1 MARLTKDQLMAAR
14 NANCSTIEVP
24 ELGGEVGLRL
34 MSLKESAEFSALSAD
49 MDGTESMQLYASYL
63 IADENGERMFTAEE
77 VGELPAK
84 ILMAIV
90 DEGNK
95 INGVDDDAVE
105 EAAKN

>member
-1 MARLTKDQLMAAR
+1 MARLTKDQLMTAR
-14 NANCSTIEVP
+14 NANCATIDIP

-34 MSLKESAEFSALSAD
+34 MSLRESAEFSALSAD

-63 IADENGERMFTAEE
+63 IADEKGDRMFTADE

-90 DEGNK
+90 DEGNR
-95 INGVDDDAVE
+95 INGVDDDEVE
-105 EAAKN
+105 DAAKN